1 MPATNGGCDAGE
13 GVLPS
18 ARMDL
23 PRGPCL
29 LAFCAAPPRFEE
41 AFRAELRGLGAPL
54 LALTPATGMLFGA
67 DDEPRAVGPQP
78 ELWRLHGAGGAALTV
93 VLLDEKHRVR
103 LRREAPEAEGTL
115 LAAVRSAGRA
125 VRSAPRGI
133 GRRELLVNSLAVALG
148 AAVLQACAASRPIPG
163 QQESGAAPALLDV
176 TLVVNGQRRALQV
189 EPRVVLLDA
198 LRENL
203 GLTGTKK
210 GCDMGQC
217 GACTVLADGVRIDSC
232 LALAAQY
239 DGRSITT
246 IEGLIKDGT
255 LHPAQE
261 AFLQEDAFQCG
272 YCTPGQILSCIGFLH
287 EGSGATDAD
296 IREGMSGNIC
306 RCGVYPNIVAA
317 VRGLRGR
324 T

>member
-1 MPATNGGCDAGE
+1 MTATNSGCGAGA

-18 ARMDL
+18 EPMDL

-54 LALTPATGMLFGA
+54 LALTPSTGTLFGA

-93 VLLDEKHRVR
+93 VLLDEGHRVR

-125 VRSAPRGI
+125 VRSAPRGM
-133 GRRELLVNSLAVALG
+133 GRRDLLVNSLAVALG
-148 AAVLQACAASRPIPG
+148 AAVLQACAASRPIGG
-163 QQESGAAPALLDV
+163 QQESGAAPVLLDV
-176 TLVVNGQRRALQV
+176 TLVVNGQRRALRV

-203 GLTGTKK
+203 GLTGAKK

-217 GACTVLADGVRIDSC
+217 GACTVLVDGQRVNSC
-232 LALAAQY
+232 LKLVAQL
-239 DGRSITT
+239 DGASVTT
-246 IEGLIKDGT
+246 IEGLARGDE
-255 LHPAQE
+255 LHPMQQ
-261 AFLQEDAFQCG
+261 AFIQRDALQCG
-272 YCTPGQILSCIGFLH
+272 YCTPGQILSAVALLR
-287 EGSGATDAD
+287 EGRPGDD
-296 IREGMSGNIC
+296 DEIRERMSGNLC
-306 RCGVYPNIVAA
+306 RCGAYPNILAAIKDVAGS
-317 VRGLRGR
+317 V
-324 T
+324 

>member
-1 MPATNGGCDAGE
+1 MPATNSGCAAGA
-13 GVLPS
+13 GVMPS
-18 ARMDL
+18 APMDL

-93 VLLDEKHRVR
+93 VLLDERHRVR

-148 AAVLQACAASRPIPG
+148 AAVLQACAASRPEEAPG
-163 QQESGAAPALLDV
+163 Q
-176 TLVVNGQRRALQV
+176 
-189 EPRVVLLDA
+189 
-198 LRENL
+198 
-203 GLTGTKK
+203 
-210 GCDMGQC
+210 
-217 GACTVLADGVRIDSC
+217 
-232 LALAAQY
+232 
-239 DGRSITT
+239 
-246 IEGLIKDGT
+246 
-255 LHPAQE
+255 
-261 AFLQEDAFQCG
+261 
-272 YCTPGQILSCIGFLH
+272 
-287 EGSGATDAD
+287 
-296 IREGMSGNIC
+296 
-306 RCGVYPNIVAA
+306 
-317 VRGLRGR
+317 
-324 T
+324 